1 MLSRTKARKQAFFI
15 VFEHCFHDE
24 PLCDILEAAR
34 ETREFESD
42 AFTEALSEGV
52 ISHVEELDKIIDTYA
67 IDWKRSRISKVSL
80 ALLRLSI
87 YELKYLPEM
96 VPTGVSINEAV
107 ELAKKYAS
115 EEDASFI
122 NGILG
127 SFVRAEE
134 PAE

>member
-1 MLSRTKARKQAFFI
+1 M
-15 VFEHCFHDE
+15 FEHCFHED

-42 AFTEALSEGV
+42 AFTEELSEGV
-52 ISHVEELDKIIDTYA
+52 IAHTEELDKIIDAYA
-67 IDWKRSRISKVSL
+67 IDWKRARISKVSL
-80 ALLRLSI
+80 AILRLSI
-87 YELKYLPEM
+87 FELKYLPET

-127 SFVRAEE
+127 SFVRAEG
-134 PAE
+134 PAK